1 VFEFVEKGVFPET
14 GRRAICTKSHFSI
27 TRTDGRLAGSTA
39 AINRSSLSSV
49 KACSTQARPA
59 SLARQLPPTV
69 TANTVGQLDAVTEF
83 GQSAHTNQR
92 IARTFDD
99 GPDRVSQPS
108 LSVLIRDNEI
118 CGWLEGCVH
127 AVQAES
133 HDLRVPKEAE
143 GCFLVPGL
151 KRL

>member
-1 VFEFVEKGVFPET
+1 MF
-14 GRRAICTKSHFSI
+14 
-27 TRTDGRLAGSTA
+27 DAGQT
-39 AINRSSLSSV
+39 
-49 KACSTQARPA
+49 C
-59 SLARQLPPTV
+59 LARETLSPTV
-69 TANTVGQLDAVTEF
+69 AADTVGQLDAVDPVTEF

-99 GPDRVSQPS
+99 GPDRVSQPL

-127 AVQAES
+127 TVQAKS

-151 KRL
+151 KRP

>member
-1 VFEFVEKGVFPET
+1 VLDRRDQSIQFELGKSVFDAGQ
-14 GRRAICTKSHFSI
+14 
-27 TRTDGRLAGSTA
+27 TR
-39 AINRSSLSSV
+39 I
-49 KACSTQARPA
+49 AREA
-59 SLARQLPPTV
+59 LPPTV

-99 GPDRVSQPS
+99 GPDRVSQPL

-118 CGWLEGCVH
+118 CGWLAGCVH

-133 HDLRVPKEAE
+133 HDLRVTKEAE

-151 KRL
+151 KRP